1 VNVLEAAQDGTDL
14 DLLIAMR
21 DRVAAAVA
29 DPDCPKRD
37 LASLTLRLSN
47 IVKEI
52 KALESAEGADEI
64 GEAANLPDAQFEPD
78 AL

>member
-1 VNVLEAAQDGTDL
+1 
-14 DLLIAMR
+14 
-21 DRVAAAVA
+21 
-29 DPDCPKRD
+29 
-37 LASLTLRLSN
+37 LSN